1 MLIMTK
7 TITTFSF
14 LLLFLAISIVSI
26 QQAFATGCPTNF
38 VSEHIQNAKKALES
52 GNTEEVLNQLEL
64 AEEAIGM
71 AEEENE

>member
-7 TITTFSF
+7 TISTFSF
-14 LLLFLAISIVSI
+14 LPLFLAISIVSI

-38 VSEHIQNAKKALES
+38 GLEHIQNAKKALES
-52 GNTEEVLNQLEL
+52 GDTEEVMNQLEL

-71 AEEENE
+71 AEEESE

>member
-71 AEEENE
+71 AEEESE